1 LSRRIVIARE
11 HLRYFVPA
19 LRAYF
24 ARDKLDRDI
33 PYRALTIEQ
42 EPGLPF
48 NHGALN
54 NIGSLIG
61 RGGCDYTCFHDV
73 DYLPAS
79 ESSNFGCRFARSAV
93 GNGRASL
100 FGERGRRSARIS
112 LPLAKVFFRWPNRHT
127 NSERTLYMT
136 TLIQIVTAA
145 AIILASDSKEIDDP
159 DGNLNQTTKM
169 ALLSKTTAVADCNL
183 SKLDTSSNRSLPAIK
198 YDFRTWVQQFADIT
212 DPIQLTEAI
221 AEEAKKTFEDV
232 GPIIQKQL
240 FKKREN
246 LTDFYVAGYSSGA
259 IPVII
264 KIDIPLDWENAK
276 VLDPTIELRYPPSSD
291 PAWFGNAG
299 WWFVNAGCK
308 HDAIDRAEKKDGPPY
323 ARLRKLEPGL
333 TDKLID
339 KKDLTVEEAKRL
351 ASALVAVQAEST
363 PADVE
368 PPVQIIQVDKP

>member
-1 LSRRIVIARE
+1 
-11 HLRYFVPA
+11 
-19 LRAYF
+19 
-24 ARDKLDRDI
+24 
-33 PYRALTIEQ
+33 
-42 EPGLPF
+42 
-48 NHGALN
+48 
-54 NIGSLIG
+54 
-61 RGGCDYTCFHDV
+61 
-73 DYLPAS
+73 
-79 ESSNFGCRFARSAV
+79 
-93 GNGRASL
+93 
-100 FGERGRRSARIS
+100 
-112 LPLAKVFFRWPNRHT
+112 
-127 NSERTLYMT
+127 MT

-145 AIILASDSKEIDDP
+145 AIILASDSKEVDDP
-159 DGNLNQTTKM
+159 DGNLNQTMKM

-183 SKLDTSSNRSLPAIK
+183 SKLDTTSNRSLPAIK

-264 KIDIPLDWENAK
+264 KIGIPLDWENAK

-323 ARLRKLEPGL
+323 ARLRKLEPDL
-333 TDKLID
+333 SDKLID

-351 ASALVAVQAEST
+351 ASALVAVQAEFT
-363 PADVE
+363 PADVG